1 MNSKQTENVGNKF
14 AVHQDVLR
22 LLYEH
27 GYSAEPGGYKAQDW
41 KIVISR
47 CESHL
52 DVVSPKEEP
61 IRSIHHFA
69 CTGGTIMCK
78 CLAALPNAVLLS
90 EIDPL
95 STMETTQVKR
105 KFAPTDLIFH
115 LRKSFRDVD
124 RFAIEEVFR
133 AGLKKVRDRL
143 AAQGKRFLI
152 RDHAHSQF
160 CTSDNYENR
169 PTLGELIKKD
179 INLLSVVTVRHPLDS
194 FMSLKQNGWIHFSPK
209 TLSEYSCR
217 YIEFLLRY
225 SNVPI
230 FYYESFTENPENVV
244 KGICKVLDLSYHQD
258 VFDLAGHIS
267 LSGDSGRSGVSIKPR
282 PRRDVPA
289 DLRSE
294 LAASSSYVELCQRL
308 GYNPDPEGSI
318 FGV

>member
-1 MNSKQTENVGNKF
+1 MNSKQAENVGNKF
-14 AVHQDVLR
+14 AVHQDVLG
-22 LLYEH
+22 LLYAH
-27 GYSAEPGGYKAQDW
+27 GYSAKPGGYKDHDW
-41 KIVISR
+41 KSVIRR

-52 DVVSPKEEP
+52 DSVSLREEP

-69 CTGGTIMCK
+69 CTGGTIMSK

-90 EIDPL
+90 EINPL
-95 STMETTQVKR
+95 STMQTTQVKS

-115 LRKSFRDVD
+115 LRKSFRDID
-124 RFAIEEVFR
+124 KLAIEECFLS
-133 AGLKKVRDRL
+133 GLRKVRDRL
-143 AAQGKRFLI
+143 ATQGRRVLI

-169 PTLGELIKKD
+169 PTLGELIKSE

-194 FMSLKQNGWIHFSPK
+194 FMSLKQNGWVHFFPK
-209 TLSEYSCR
+209 TLHEYSCR

-225 SNVPI
+225 SNASI
-230 FYYESFTENPENVV
+230 FYYETFTENPERIV
-244 KGICKVLDLSYHQD
+244 KSICKVLDLPYHQD

-282 PRRDVPA
+282 PRREVSA

-294 LAASSSYVELCQRL
+294 IAKSASYVELCQRL
-308 GYNPDPEGSI
+308 GYNPDPDGSI
-318 FGV
+318 FRV